1 MTPPTRLRAPPGATP
16 AARQSRV
23 HGVYLMG
30 VVAAFMAMS
39 ASAQDLAQ
47 IRARGYLTIGTSGT
61 APPNTWVDKKNE
73 LQGYDIDWGKMIGK
87 ELNLPVH
94 WVKVDF
100 RGLMPALSSGQLDMV
115 ITGVR
120 IRESLKKVFL
130 FSEPYAYETMV
141 GVVKKGDGMKS
152 LSDLHGR
159 SVGVVAASFQEDV
172 IKQTGGYK
180 ELLSLPSGSDVFLS
194 LHTGHVDVAITGMTA
209 AVHYMKAGRD
219 DVRIVNDG
227 RVNAQ
232 GIVMQKS
239 AHELKA
245 SVDALIARNRADGT
259 YLALYRKNFGFS
271 PPQ

>member
-1 MTPPTRLRAPPGATP
+1 MKKVLFLA
-16 AARQSRV
+16 S
-23 HGVYLMG
+23 LL
-30 VVAAFMAMS
+30 VASFAQ
-39 ASAQDLAQ
+39 AQDLPQ
-47 IRARGYLTIGTSGT
+47 IRARGVLIIGTSGT
-61 APPNTWVDKKNE
+61 APPNTWVDKKNQ
-73 LQGYDIDWGKMIGK
+73 LQGYDIDWGRMIGA
-87 ELNLPVH
+87 ELNLPVK

-120 IRESLKKVFL
+120 IRDSLKKVFL

-141 GVVKKGDGMKS
+141 GVVKRTDPMKS
-152 LSDLHGR
+152 LSDLKGR

-172 IKQTGGYK
+172 MKQTGGYK
-180 ELLSLPSGSDVFLS
+180 ELLSMPSGSDVFLS

-209 AVHYMKAGRD
+209 AVHYLKSGRD

-232 GIVMQKS
+232 GIVMQKT

-245 SVDALIARNRADGT
+245 AVDRLVARNRADGT
-259 YLALYRKNFGFS
+259 YLALYKKNFGIS